1 MWMLLGLAAIAAAV
15 VNLVMR
21 SMGSEKKYYYMFASL
36 ALTAMTVCS
45 FYSDGARRVLAED
58 WNGLMDIMP
67 TMSKALWVCVIVS
80 ILVNGISLF
89 KKKA

>member
-15 VNLVMR
+15 VNIVMG
-21 SMGSEKKYYYMFASL
+21 SMGRETKYYIFASL
-36 ALTAMTVCS
+36 ALTAMTVCA
-45 FYSDGARRVLAED
+45 FYSDSARRVLAED
-58 WNGLMDIMP
+58 WNGLTDIMP

-80 ILVNGISLF
+80 ILVNGISLV